1 MKEIKDVNE
10 QKDILFSC
18 IGRFNIVK
26 TVISKLVYRFNVI
39 SIESEKK
46 NRGKTCVGID
56 KLILK
61 FILQKINK
69 QKPSIN

>member
-10 QKDILFSC
+10 QKDTLFSC

-46 NRGKTCVGID
+46 KNRKNLCRHR
-56 KLILK
+56 
-61 FILQKINK
+61 QAYSKIYITKN
-69 QKPSIN
+69 